1 MAQEFQ
7 TEKVLNLAWEQRKTL
22 TIGVL
27 GHSRDTTTDAESSFR
42 EGGSGTFFFGGF
54 GVFFLVY
61 FFLFCS
67 LDTGL
72 DTSVSF
78 PYLSLPF

>member
-54 GVFFLVY
+54 GVFFFGI
-61 FFLFCS
+61 FFFVLFSGHWFGHFC
-67 LDTGL
+67 
-72 DTSVSF
+72 
-78 PYLSLPF
+78 